1 MQINKEQMK
10 ERVKD
15 GGRRERQV
23 MKEKRN
29 NYKTK
34 KERPKRGKVNKKMSK
49 AANGG

>member
-34 KERPKRGKVNKKMSK
+34 KKGRKEGKLIRK
-49 AANGG
+49 